1 METLQGLTSLDALDA
16 ALASSRPILIF
27 KHSPTCG
34 ISAQAHEEVAALLA
48 GPPLAAAAYCVHVRE
63 GRAVSDAIATR
74 LNIRHQSPQIIL
86 VEGGVVRWHASHFR
100 LTAGAIRTAVEQCTA
115 TATG

>member
-1 METLQGLTSLDALDA
+1 METLRRLTNLDELDA
-16 ALASSRPILIF
+16 ALASSGPILIF

-48 GPPLAAAAYCVHVRE
+48 GPRVVAAAYCVHVRE
-63 GRAVSDAIATR
+63 GRAVSNAIATR

-100 LTAGAIRTAVEQCTA
+100 LTAGAIRTAIEGIVA
-115 TATG
+115 TPKV

>member
-1 METLQGLTSLDALDA
+1 METLQRLTNLDELDA
-16 ALASSRPILIF
+16 ALASSGPILIF

-34 ISAQAHEEVAALLA
+34 ISVQAHEEVAALLA
-48 GPPLAAAAYCVHVRE
+48 GPPLAATAYCVLVRE
-63 GRAVSDAIATR
+63 GRAVSNAIATR

-86 VEGGVVRWHASHFR
+86 VERGVTRWHASHFR
-100 LTAGAIRTAVEQCTA
+100 VTAAAIRTAVEQCTA